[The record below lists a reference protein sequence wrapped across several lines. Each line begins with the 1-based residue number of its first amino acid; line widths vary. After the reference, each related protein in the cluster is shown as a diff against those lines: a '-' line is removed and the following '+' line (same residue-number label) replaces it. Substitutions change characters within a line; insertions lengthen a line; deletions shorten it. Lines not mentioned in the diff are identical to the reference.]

1 MSSFKDCQKKY
12 IDNTMKEYE
21 EKKLKVSGK
30 RIVKDRKQAI
40 AIALNYAENNCKYT
54 SNDYKLIKEKVNQ
67 FLYNDDRKI
76 SKTRVPLTNVI
87 ETKVL
92 IQYYLKKKDSKKA
105 KQLKDDLLKRII
117 SAGKDGIKISKNI
130 FSELNEIY

>member
-1 MSSFKDCQKKY
+1 MSGFKDCQKKI
-12 IDNTMKEYE
+12 IDSTMKEYE

-30 RIVKDRKQAI
+30 RIVKDRKQAL

-54 SNDYKLIKEKVNQ
+54 SNDYKLIKEKVNE
-67 FLYNDDRKI
+67 FLYNDNRKI

-92 IQYYLKKKDSKKA
+92 IQYYLKKKKYKKSKTT
-105 KQLKDDLLKRII
+105 KR
-117 SAGKDGIKISKNI
+117 
-130 FSELNEIY
+130 

>member
-1 MSSFKDCQKKY
+1 MSGFKDCKKKI
-12 IDNTMKEYE
+12 IDSTMKEYE

-54 SNDYKLIKEKVNQ
+54 SNDYELIKEKVNQ

-76 SKTRVPLTNVI
+76 SKSRVPLTNVI

-92 IQYYLKKKDSKKA
+92 IQYYLKKKNTKKA